1 MVAAA
6 AVTAG
11 GKSGCSAWLFP
22 SPCIP
27 ACLPAC
33 LTACRFGYC
42 YATLPVCQYQT
53 WQPQLPSL
61 SSLQSTM
68 AVSGNLWQ
76 CL

>member
-6 AVTAG
+6 AAAPVTAQEAKAG
-11 GKSGCSAWLFP
+11 ALFGCS
-22 SPCIP
+22 
-27 ACLPAC
+27 LPPVF
-33 LTACRFGYC
+33 LPACRFGYC

-53 WQPQLPSL
+53 WQPELPSL